1 MKRASSI
8 FRRAQSAKESFTHNI
23 SPDAKSKFKQVS
35 TFLTDNQVPRYL
47 IYSMIVVKCY
57 TIYDK
62 WKQLVALQLT

>member
-8 FRRAQSAKESFTHNI
+8 FRRAQSAKESLTQNI